1 MHAWNNIAIMIYIGK
16 GTLIRKG
23 NCMQYCTGVKTL
35 DISDI
40 GGNAVI
46 YLVTLEGA
54 FYLYDRP
61 HTPSGSKTMKHIYC
75 EEAVVV
81 LDLVLGQGYFCKL
94 SAFVHVKSN
103 ILNA

>member
-1 MHAWNNIAIMIYIGK
+1 MQAWNNIAIMISIGK

-23 NCMQYCTGVKTL
+23 NCVQYCTGVTTL

-46 YLVTLEGA
+46 TLVTLAGA

-61 HTPSGSKTMKHIYC
+61 HTLSGSKTIKHIYF

-81 LDLVLGQGYFCKL
+81 LGPVVLGQFFFL
-94 SAFVHVKSN
+94 
-103 ILNA
+103 